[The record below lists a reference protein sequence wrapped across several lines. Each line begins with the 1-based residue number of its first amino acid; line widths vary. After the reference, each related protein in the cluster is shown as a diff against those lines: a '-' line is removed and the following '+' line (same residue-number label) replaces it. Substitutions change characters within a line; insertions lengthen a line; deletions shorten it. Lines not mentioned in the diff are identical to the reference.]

1 MITGTTKTEEL
12 YRAVMLDSS
21 SSLKDF
27 SMDRKKYHRK
37 YILNEDIKEKDSVA
51 ANIGRLVE
59 TMLWEPDLFD
69 EKFFMSSV
77 AYTPTGLMLEFVER
91 LYEVTRD
98 STDEAG
104 NVSRTFKELAEE
116 AYTLSSFKIK
126 FDQVLKKFIG
136 SDAELYYNEIR
147 QVRAKNLTVVDTQ
160 QVATAE
166 KIIETLKTSPSTK
179 DIVSL
184 VTSPRYDVH
193 DQFQVEDYKVDGHQ
207 FKSMMDRV
215 IVDHEKKTIQ
225 VYDLKC
231 TWNVENFYE
240 EYYLYRRAYIQA
252 YLYYRAAQCA
262 FLNDPTCEYSGLRST
277 SSYSDYEVLLP
288 RFVVCDSADYYQ
300 PLVYT
305 LSEENMYDAYNGFE
319 HKGRKYPGV
328 KKLIND
334 LVWAHGNNTWNV
346 SKDNFQTLGVINLT

>member
-1 MITGTTKTEEL
+1 MIQGTVKTEEL

-51 ANIGRLVE
+51 ANLGRLVE
-59 TMLWEPDLFD
+59 TMLWEPELFD
-69 EKFFMSSV
+69 EKFFMSTV
-77 AYTPTGLMLEFVER
+77 AYIPTGLMLEFVER
-91 LYEVTRD
+91 LYEVTLD
-98 STDEAG
+98 STDESG
-104 NVSRTFKELAEE
+104 NISRSFTELAEE

-126 FDQVLKKFIG
+126 FEQVLKKFIG

-147 QVRAKNLTVVDTQ
+147 QVRSKNLTVVDTQ

-166 KIIETLKTSPSTK
+166 RIIETLRTDPNVKE
-179 DIVSL
+179 IVNC
-184 VTSPRYDVH
+184 VTSERYTVL
-193 DQFQVEDYKVDGHQ
+193 DQLQVENYQINGHS

-215 IVDHEKKTIQ
+215 IIDHYDKTIQ

-252 YLYYRAAQCA
+252 LLYMKAAQIHFA
-262 FLNDPTCEYSGLRST
+262 PEYL
-277 SSYSDYEVLLP
+277 DFEVLTP
-288 RFVVCDSADYYQ
+288 RFLVCDSANYFR
-300 PLVYT
+300 PLIYT
-305 LSEENMYDAYNGFE
+305 VSESNLFDAQNGFE

-328 KKLIND
+328 KNLIED
-334 LVWAHGNNTWNV
+334 LKWAHETNMWNISRSNLENNGITQL
-346 SKDNFQTLGVINLT
+346 K

>member
-1 MITGTTKTEEL
+1 MIQGTTKTEEL

-37 YILNEDIKEKDSVA
+37 HILNEEVKEKDSVA
-51 ANIGRLVE
+51 ANLGRLVE
-59 TMLWEPDLFD
+59 TMLWEPELFD
-69 EKFFMSSV
+69 DKFFMSTV
-77 AYTPTGLMLEFVER
+77 AYIPTGLMLEFVER
-91 LYEVTRD
+91 LYEVTLD
-98 STDEAG
+98 STDESG
-104 NVSRTFKELAEE
+104 NISRSFTELAEE

-126 FDQVLKKFIG
+126 FEQVLKKFIG

-147 QVRAKNLTVVDTQ
+147 QVRSKKLTVVDTQ

-166 KIIETLKTSPSTK
+166 RIIETLRTDPNVKH
-179 DIVSL
+179 VVNC
-184 VTSPRYDVH
+184 VTSQRYDVK
-193 DQFQVEDYKVDGHQ
+193 DQMQVEDYAVDGHQ

-215 IVDHEKKTIQ
+215 IVDHEEMTIQ

-252 YLYYRAAQCA
+252 YLYMRAAEWMFREHVDYTVLEPI
-262 FLNDPTCEYSGLRST
+262 FL
-277 SSYSDYEVLLP
+277 
-288 RFVVCDSADYYQ
+288 VCDSANYFR
-300 PLVYT
+300 PLLYEVSSAN
-305 LSEENMYDAYNGFE
+305 LYDAYNGFE

-328 KKLIND
+328 KALIEE
-334 LVWAHGNNTWNV
+334 LSWAHENNIWNI
-346 SKDNFQTLGVINLT
+346 SLENLNNNGIAILK

>member
-1 MITGTTKTEEL
+1 MIQGTTKTEEL

-37 YILNEDIKEKDSVA
+37 YILNEDIQEKDSIA
-51 ANIGRLVE
+51 ANLGRLVE
-59 TMLWEPDLFD
+59 TMLWEPNLFD

-98 STDEAG
+98 STDDSG

-126 FDQVLKKFIG
+126 FEQVLKKFMG

-147 QVRAKNLTVVDTQ
+147 KVRAKNLTVVDTQ

-166 KIIETLKTSPSTK
+166 KIIETLRTSPSTK

-184 VTSPRYDVH
+184 VTSERYDIH
-193 DQFQVEDYKVDGHQ
+193 DQFQVEDYTVQGHQ

-215 IVDHEKKTIQ
+215 VIDHKEQTIQ

-252 YLYYRAAQCA
+252 YLYYKAVKYA
-262 FLNDPTCEYSGLRST
+262 FMNKEVLN
-277 SSYSDYEVLLP
+277 YEVLLP
-288 RFVVCDSADYYQ
+288 RFIVCDSADYYQ

-305 LSEENMYDAYNGFE
+305 LSEADMYDANNGFE

-328 KKLIND
+328 KELID
-334 LVWAHGNNTWNV
+334 GLKWAHSNNVWNI
-346 SKDNFQTLGVINLT
+346 SKANFNNNGIIKLK

>member
-1 MITGTTKTEEL
+1 MIQGTTKTEEL

-37 YILNEDIKEKDSVA
+37 YILNEDIQEKDSIA
-51 ANIGRLVE
+51 ANLGRLVE
-59 TMLWEPDLFD
+59 TMLWEPHLFD

-98 STDEAG
+98 STDDAG

-126 FDQVLKKFIG
+126 FDQVLKKFMG

-147 QVRAKNLTVVDTQ
+147 KVRSKNLTVVDTQ

-166 KIIETLKTSPSTK
+166 KIIETLRTSPSTK

-184 VTSPRYDVH
+184 VTSERYDIH
-193 DQFQVEDYKVDGHQ
+193 DQFQVEDYTVQGHQ

-215 IVDHEKKTIQ
+215 VVDHQEKTIQ

-240 EYYLYRRAYIQA
+240 
-252 YLYYRAAQCA
+252 
-262 FLNDPTCEYSGLRST
+262 
-277 SSYSDYEVLLP
+277 
-288 RFVVCDSADYYQ
+288 
-300 PLVYT
+300 
-305 LSEENMYDAYNGFE
+305 
-319 HKGRKYPGV
+319 
-328 KKLIND
+328 
-334 LVWAHGNNTWNV
+334 
-346 SKDNFQTLGVINLT
+346 